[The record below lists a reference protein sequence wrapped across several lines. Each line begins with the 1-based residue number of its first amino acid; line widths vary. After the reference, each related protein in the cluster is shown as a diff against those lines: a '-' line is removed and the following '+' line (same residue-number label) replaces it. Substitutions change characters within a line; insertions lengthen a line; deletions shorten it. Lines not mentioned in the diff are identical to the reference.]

1 MSNDNTE
8 SIFNE
13 HLFDSNIWKNDYSNS
28 KDDESFKYKESEK
41 FLQDE
46 NNENNNNFHSQ
57 KKLTYSLQPI
67 PLGLKKNN
75 NMNENNNQKPVIVH
89 NLPKNLQIKNKENIS
104 LLDKIKNKI
113 HNEKNN
119 NVGSNITEKKKKTED
134 KNNIEDQKTKNITK
148 NNNKLN
154 EENTDE
160 KNNITYKKENIEDE
174 IDYEEEIDEVEEEQ
188 NNINSINKL
197 SSINIQ
203 PNSIKGHFYTESG
216 FSLNSNNS
224 NNSNIKQRCCTE
236 PDEYL
241 NYPKNNSLNDPL
253 SGRSDNSGNTH
264 IAPISSRGECNSRM
278 IFGFYYPNKVGY
290 PLSYNYTAKN
300 SFLSTKT
307 NSHNQSG
314 QKIDSSLS
322 NESGQSPHNLSAY
335 NNQYNKYSMS
345 NNLNNSS
352 SNINNNTYILSM
364 NNNNPIENRQI
375 YTSNFNSNEIL
386 FKQPFS
392 LNTQPFTKKTNY
404 KINQNNN
411 NFFNNKS
418 KEKQVINLEDIALG
432 KENRTTVMIRNI
444 PIKYTDKV
452 LEKELELFEGKYDC
466 LYMPFDFDKGG
477 NKGYSFLNLKSP
489 YHVLLFYE
497 VFQNKSWM
505 FFDSKKICEL
515 NYANFQGINEIK
527 KHAKNYR
534 GSKKPVYYINTSDNN
549 TIEVPMKYLQL
560 MLQKNPNMKF
570 TEKKQ
575 TNTFIVNSFN

>member
-1 MSNDNTE
+1 M
-8 SIFNE
+8 
-13 HLFDSNIWKNDYSNS
+13 
-28 KDDESFKYKESEK
+28 
-41 FLQDE
+41 
-46 NNENNNNFHSQ
+46 
-57 KKLTYSLQPI
+57 
-67 PLGLKKNN
+67 
-75 NMNENNNQKPVIVH
+75 
-89 NLPKNLQIKNKENIS
+89 
-104 LLDKIKNKI
+104 DKIKNKI
-113 HNEKNN
+113 NNEKISL
-119 NVGSNITEKKKKTED
+119 GANIPEIKMKIEA
-134 KNNIEDQKTKNITK
+134 KNNIEDHKTKNA
-148 NNNKLN
+148 NNNNDNNLLK
-154 EENTDE
+154 EENLKE
-160 KNNITYKKENIEDE
+160 KKNILYKQESLEDE
-174 IDYEEEIDEVEEEQ
+174 IDHEEEEDEVEDEQ
-188 NNINSINKL
+188 NNLNSINKL

-203 PNSIKGHFYTESG
+203 SNSMKGNIYTESA

-224 NNSNIKQRCCTE
+224 NSNIKQRCCTE
-236 PDEYL
+236 PDEFL
-241 NYPKNNSLNDPL
+241 SYPKNNSLNDPL
-253 SGRSDNSGNTH
+253 SGRSDHSGNIH
-264 IAPISSRGECNSRM
+264 IAPVSSRGECNSRM
-278 IFGFYYPNKVGY
+278 IFGFYYNNKLGY
-290 PLSYNYTAKN
+290 PINYTAKN

-322 NESGQSPHNLSAY
+322 NESGQSPHYLSAY

-345 NNLNNSS
+345 NLNNSS
-352 SNINNNTYILSM
+352 SNINNNNFILSM
-364 NNNNPIENRQI
+364 NNNAKTYENRQI
-375 YTSNFNSNEIL
+375 YTSSFNSNEML
-386 FKQPFS
+386 FRQPFS
-392 LNTQPFTKKTNY
+392 LNTQSFTKKTNY
-404 KINQNNN
+404 KINQSNNN
-411 NFFNNKS
+411 NSFNNKS
-418 KEKQVINLEDIALG
+418 KEKQVINLEDVALG
-432 KENRTTVMIRNI
+432 KETRTTVMIRNI
-444 PIKYTDKV
+444 PIKYTDKY

-549 TIEVPMKYLQL
+549 ILEIPMKYLKL